1 LSNGVTCVK
10 KNSYSKSRVTEIRGL
25 LCIYKL
31 LTLILIR
38 ESLTEINSK
47 IRENKKIP
55 TRDENQNPKL
65 NQQY

>member
-1 LSNGVTCVK
+1 MCEK
-10 KNSYSKSRVTEIRGL
+10 KFLFKIKSDWNKGAA
-25 LCIYKL
+25 CIYKL